1 MSACEEVLLDQRCL
15 HYPEGIE
22 TSAGMTKSKVQKA
35 VNAKMYDIS
44 FDSLR
49 RVQARHAKEASQ
61 GSAAGRRQGDEGR
74 GSSAR
79 SYGRFT

>member
-49 RVQARHAKEASQ
+49 
-61 GSAAGRRQGDEGR
+61 
-74 GSSAR
+74 
-79 SYGRFT
+79 